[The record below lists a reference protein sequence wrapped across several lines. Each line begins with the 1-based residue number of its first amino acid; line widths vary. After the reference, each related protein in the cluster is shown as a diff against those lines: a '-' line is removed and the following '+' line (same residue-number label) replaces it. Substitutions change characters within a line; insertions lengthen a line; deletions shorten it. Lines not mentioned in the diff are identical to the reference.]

1 MAEGAGPL
9 AGIRVID
16 MTQFV
21 LGPYATQL
29 LGDLGA
35 EVIKVETP
43 TGDRQRREMGRIAPT
58 KDVSALF
65 LQLNRNKQSV
75 ALDLKVDHERDQ
87 LRALIGTA
95 DVFVH
100 NMRPEAVQRLGFDYE
115 AVRALRPD
123 IVYGWACG
131 FGDGGEYAGRQAFD
145 DLIQGAAAAT
155 ALLPLYD
162 GNPEPRPLPTYLAD
176 KVCGLM
182 LLTGIQAALV
192 HRARTGEG
200 QEVKVPMLESFAGF
214 LLVEHLHGHS
224 YDPPRG
230 KFGHPG
236 ALTPFRKA
244 LRTSDGYI
252 MVLAQDVEA
261 SDRYLALGGIDGAEI
276 ERRYAQ
282 EADGRGR
289 VNAYHRMLA
298 EVALTRTTA
307 EWMALGTKH
316 SIPIMRVN
324 DLPGVLTDPHLSDV
338 GFFTP
343 RKIDDEVGSY
353 LAMAPGISFSAT
365 PMSITRDPPR
375 LGQHT
380 ADVLRALEP
389 SPASASE

>member
-1 MAEGAGPL
+1 MAHRAGPL

-21 LGPYATQL
+21 LGPYATQM

-35 EVIKVETP
+35 EVIKIETP
-43 TGDRQRREMGRIAPT
+43 GGDRQRREMGRIAPAP
-58 KDVSALF
+58 DVSATF

-75 ALDLKVDHERDQ
+75 VLDLKTDAGRAQ
-87 LRALIGTA
+87 LQRLIATA

-100 NMRPEAVQRLGFDYE
+100 NMRPEAIARLGFSYDD
-115 AVRALRPD
+115 VRTIRTD

-131 FGDGGEYAGRQAFD
+131 FGDGGAYAGRQAFD

-162 GNPEPRPLPTYLAD
+162 GNPEPRPIPAYIAD

-182 LLTGIQAALV
+182 LLTGIQSALL

-200 QEVKVPMLESFAGF
+200 QEVKVPMLESFTGF

-224 YDPPRG
+224 YSPPRG

-244 LRTSDGYI
+244 LRTSDGYV

-261 SDRYLALGGIDGAEI
+261 SDRYLALGGIDAAEI
-276 ERRYAQ
+276 ARRYAA

-289 VNAYHRMLA
+289 VTAYHTMLA
-298 EVALTRTTA
+298 EAALTRTTA
-307 EWMALGTKH
+307 EWMELGTQH

-324 DLPGVLTDPHLSDV
+324 SLDEVLDDPHLTDV
-338 GFFTP
+338 GFFSARP
-343 RKIDDEVGSY
+343 IDDEVGSY
-353 LAMAPGISFSAT
+353 IAMAPGIEFSET
-365 PMSITRDPPR
+365 PMAIRRDPPR

-380 ADVLRALEP
+380 AEVLGALEDEQR
-389 SPASASE
+389 SG